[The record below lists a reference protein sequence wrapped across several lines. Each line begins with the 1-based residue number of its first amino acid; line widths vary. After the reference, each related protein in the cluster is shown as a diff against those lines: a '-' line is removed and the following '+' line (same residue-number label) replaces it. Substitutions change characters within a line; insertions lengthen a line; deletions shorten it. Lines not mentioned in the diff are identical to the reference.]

1 MADSSLSPTGGGYNV
16 KLSESDLENVKAE
29 TVEMKQCT
37 ASSVTG
43 KDIRMEQSGG
53 IFVAAERIEAKNS
66 VAVVVIAQEV
76 HGDIRPLFSLPAA
89 LLIAGAIIFGV
100 SILRKK

>member
-16 KLSESDLENVKAE
+16 RFSENELENVNAE

-37 ASSVTG
+37 ASSITG
-43 KDIRMEQSGG
+43 KEIRMEQSGG

-66 VAVVVIAQEV
+66 VAVMVIAQEV